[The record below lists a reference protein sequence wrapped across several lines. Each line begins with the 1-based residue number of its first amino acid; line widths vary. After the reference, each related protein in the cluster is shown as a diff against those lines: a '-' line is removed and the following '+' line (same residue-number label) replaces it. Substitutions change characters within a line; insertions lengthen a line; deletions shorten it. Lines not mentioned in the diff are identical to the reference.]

1 MKGLKL
7 IMQEHIESNL
17 EIDNFYEENL
27 LNSYN
32 DMIKQHKRYLT
43 NEIFKSIFKITNK
56 IDKNQ
61 IERLIDKYLSLELEY
76 TGIYTINNLTEKL
89 NQTSESISNQIS
101 NDFNKKDEL
110 FKTYIEEIKS
120 ILKKNQMDWI
130 SNITEDF
137 VKVFINE
144 LKNNLEDNQNLNND
158 QITRITKNITEPI
171 NIVFKKYENKFQNEY
186 QNILKIYIENKLT
199 QMKEK
204 INSIEKENQTK
215 KNIEQFYPLINLSNY
230 ELINEPN
237 HIYIKDKETKQQY
250 ELFYHDNCLKTED
263 NQIKFNINQEEK
275 HQGYINNIKNKR
287 IVVHNGFITLV
298 LLNNNQSNKIVNK
311 KVISF
316 RKINHQY
323 QFYYNSKKINDIDKI
338 EVLLNVIKINAPEIY
353 HKLTNDKDYI
363 NIQKLIDKR
372 KRDKLIDDLIN
383 NIMNENYELNEKS
396 SSNDNHR
403 KRK

>member
-27 LNSYN
+27 LDSYN

-89 NQTSESISNQIS
+89 NQTSKSISNQIS

-215 KNIEQFYPLINLSNY
+215 KNIEQFYPLINLCNY

-250 ELFYHDNCLKTED
+250 ELFYHDNCLKTKD

-298 LLNNNQSNKIVNK
+298 LLNNNQSNKTVDK

-323 QFYYNSKKINDIDKI
+323 QFYYNSKKVNDIDKI

-396 SSNDNHR
+396 SSNNNHR

>member
-1 MKGLKL
+1 
-7 IMQEHIESNL
+7 MQEHIESNL

>member
-27 LNSYN
+27 LDSYN

-89 NQTSESISNQIS
+89 NQTSKSISNQIS

-298 LLNNNQSNKIVNK
+298 LLNNNQSNKTVNK

-323 QFYYNSKKINDIDKI
+323 QFYYNSKKVNDIDKI

-353 HKLTNDKDYI
+353 HKITNDKDYI

-383 NIMNENYELNEKS
+383 NIMNENYELTKKS
-396 SSNDNHR
+396 SSNNNHR